1 MAVRILP
8 GPADTVQAMKLRK
21 RADIRKSGK
30 KGVMPTQ
37 EYIKKLIEDVSEDA
51 NFTRGLWVSRVEYLN
66 AEGGFASGNF
76 GDIKTFCQNGKL
88 EKVVAVFHE
97 DVVLGDGTCVGGSE
111 MLDEEELIQMLEE
124 EARAK
129 LDWQDSKLPC
139 TQTYLRLTISP
150 NVWSLNSLGLVPSCF
165 AIFDLELL
173 SLSLVLRSL
182 NLFLVCLYRL
192 FHLAILY
199 LNQHAHTMHHLESLL
214 TISLDNLCLDNLD
227 IFKDDLEYKS
237 LQKSLSWTNFRF
249 LDS

>member
-21 RADIRKSGK
+21 RADIRESGK

-37 EYIKKLIEDVSEDA
+37 EYIKKLIEDVSKDA

-88 EKVVAVFHE
+88 EKVVAVIKSCTPNALVFHE
-97 DVVLGDGTCVGGSE
+97 DVVLGDGTRVGGSE

-129 LDWQDSKLPC
+129 LDWQ
-139 TQTYLRLTISP
+139 
-150 NVWSLNSLGLVPSCF
+150 G
-165 AIFDLELL
+165 
-173 SLSLVLRSL
+173 
-182 NLFLVCLYRL
+182 
-192 FHLAILY
+192 
-199 LNQHAHTMHHLESLL
+199 
-214 TISLDNLCLDNLD
+214 
-227 IFKDDLEYKS
+227 
-237 LQKSLSWTNFRF
+237 
-249 LDS
+249 

>member
-1 MAVRILP
+1 MNWSLTDPSLRIP
-8 GPADTVQAMKLRK
+8 FNPRRLRK
-21 RADIRKSGK
+21 EQIIGK
-30 KGVMPTQ
+30 W
-37 EYIKKLIEDVSEDA
+37 EE
-51 NFTRGLWVSRVEYLN
+51 RVEYLN

-88 EKVVAVFHE
+88 EK
-97 DVVLGDGTCVGGSE
+97 GIIS
-111 MLDEEELIQMLEE
+111 
-124 EARAK
+124 
-129 LDWQDSKLPC
+129 DSKLPC

-150 NVWSLNSLGLVPSCF
+150 NVWSLNSLGLVPSCIV
-165 AIFDLELL
+165 IFDLELL